1 MTLPDSGRC
10 PGPADAALL
19 VGRLLVAGGF
29 RQQADQKAAWPLPF
43 DGRAVVAAWAWS
55 GPRGYV
61 GLFWTHDTQKDEIG
75 VYEAVTDGVGHGVWF
90 TAPLACPVA
99 LRIVGLGQ
107 VLQDEGYGPT
117 LSIGREG
124 DVVADLIAEPLP
136 DG

>member
-1 MTLPDSGRC
+1 MGSANKRIK
-10 PGPADAALL
+10 
-19 VGRLLVAGGF
+19 
-29 RQQADQKAAWPLPF
+29 KAAWPRPF

-124 DVVADLIAEPLP
+124 DMVADLVAEAERAVARATRSGDHP
-136 DG
+136 DWD